1 MKPPPEQEMT
11 QASVLFEVQDGYA
24 LVTLNRPDKL
34 NSFNPRCTSACATR
48 SRR

>member
-1 MKPPPEQEMT
+1 MT

-34 NSFNPRCTSACATR
+34 NSFNPEMHQRLREALATVK
-48 SRR
+48 SRDPRR